1 MKPFAPAP
9 ARSGIALIVT
19 LGFLAVI
26 AILAVAFAI
35 TMRVER
41 LAARSFA
48 DGVRARQLAH
58 VGLARA
64 LADIHA
70 HADANSLLYPQ
81 WTSDSFPSAGTTGPA
96 NFLTGSATNYLPG
109 SVLTGARS
117 RASAVRWVDVTSGT
131 NLIGRYAYLAVNC
144 SGLIDPNVDYSASG
158 TATARKYGQSPYE
171 LAYNSAFLGEFAAGA
186 GVNLTTGRIGS
197 PRSKAWRR
205 AESVPDLW
213 VAGWWGYGTRPF
225 IGNPPVSNLFP
236 FSYFPAGFRDQGG
249 SIEEPINIAVAATSL
264 NAGQIASRLQGMG
277 LTAAN
282 ATAVAGNLVDYLD
295 SDWTPHNLDTFSS
308 EPVPMINEVVIENL
322 VAYDDSTTTWS
333 NQVRMRVE
341 VFYPFGYPT
350 PASGFQLQFTVQPV
364 GGDFVIGPQTETQ
377 NIPNLSLGGTEF
389 WVNPQRIF
397 SWTYVSTNAPA
408 MPTSLQITDLSV
420 RRSGVVVDRVRA
432 PINIPWVT
440 HFHASPVGATIPTG
454 SSWAVDDPRINWDWD
469 AQWMP
474 PVETKIQGPTG
485 SLGAM
490 NPKASATLAQAG
502 RDGHRAMYAR
512 NGNGNIEVPGEL
524 GFLLY
529 DANRPWQTI
538 PLYGPDALPVLDH
551 FTTNT
556 NAFRTG
562 LVNLNSENRN
572 VLAQV
577 FFDTPLERWPGETG
591 APRVTVAQATALATA
606 IYNAGGAPNQYTNV
620 SHIARA
626 GAGIDAALSG
636 LDPLQRKAVVR
647 NSSML
652 LGTRQNLYTI
662 IVTAQSVVDA
672 NNDGAVQNDEIVGEQ
687 RAVAVVWRD
696 PYRVNGNYNTFLRF
710 FRWLDD

>member
-1 MKPFAPAP
+1 MKPTAFEP
-9 ARSGIALIVT
+9 ARRGIALIVT

-64 LADIHA
+64 MADIHG

-81 WTSDSFPSAGTTGPA
+81 WTGDSFPSSGATGPA
-96 NFLTGSATNYLPG
+96 NFLTGSATNYIPG
-109 SVLTGARS
+109 SVLNGARS

-144 SGLIDPNVDYSASG
+144 SGLLDPNADYAATGSA
-158 TATARKYGQSPYE
+158 TPRKYGLSPYE
-171 LAYNSAFLGEFAAGA
+171 LAYNSALLGELGTGAANLMPGRTGA
-186 GVNLTTGRIGS
+186 

-213 VAGWWGYGTRPF
+213 VAGYWGYGTRPF
-225 IGNPPVSNLFP
+225 IGNPPVSNFFP
-236 FSYFPAGFRDQGG
+236 FSYFPQGFRGQGG
-249 SIEEPINIAVAATSL
+249 NIEEPINIAVAAPSL
-264 NAGQIASRLQGMG
+264 NVNDIRNRLQSMG
-277 LTAAN
+277 LSAAN
-282 ATAVAGNLVDYLD
+282 ANTVARNLVDYLD
-295 SDWTPHNLDTFSS
+295 GDFTPHDLDTFSA
-308 EPVPMINEVVIENL
+308 EPVPMLNEVVLENI
-322 VAYDDSTTTWS
+322 VTYDSGSSTWS
-333 NQVRMRVE
+333 NRIRMRVE
-341 VFYPFGYPT
+341 LFYPFANPAT
-350 PASGFQLQFTVQPV
+350 ASGFTLQFTVQPV
-364 GGDFVIGPQTETQ
+364 GGDFVIAPQSETV
-377 NIPNLSLGGTEF
+377 NVPNMTFDTPSEIWVSPAREF
-389 WVNPQRIF
+389 T
-397 SWTYVSTNAPA
+397 WTYASTNTPA
-408 MPTSLQITDLSV
+408 MPTQFQITGLSV
-420 RRSGVVVDRVRA
+420 RRSGTEVDRVRT
-432 PINIPWVT
+432 PINIPWGT
-440 HFHASPVGATIPTG
+440 HFHASPIGASIPTG
-454 SSWAVDDPRINWDWD
+454 SSWAVNDPRINWDWD
-469 AQWMP
+469 NQWNP
-474 PVETKIQGPTG
+474 PVETKVASPGG
-485 SLGAM
+485 SLNAM
-490 NPKASATLAQAG
+490 NPKATAMLGQPDQ
-502 RDGHRAMYAR
+502 DGHRAMYAR

-538 PLYGPDALPVLDH
+538 PLHGSDALAVLDH

-577 FFDTPLERWPGETG
+577 FFDTPLERWPGESG
-591 APRVTVAQATALATA
+591 APRVSVAQATALATA
-606 IYNAGGAPNQYTNV
+606 IYNAGGANQYTNV

-626 GAGIDAALSG
+626 GAGIDSALAG
-636 LDPLQRKAVVR
+636 FDRLQRKAAIR

-652 LGTRQNLYTI
+652 LGTRQNIYTI
-662 IVTAQSVVDA
+662 IITAQSVVDA
-672 NNDGAVQNDEIVGEQ
+672 NNDGTVQNDEVVGEQ

-696 PYRVNGNYNTFLRF
+696 PYRVGGNYNTFVRF